1 MSGIWNDTNPIY
13 LSVDNLPWNTYNYTL
28 NIADDFF
35 HNLTSTVMVH
45 IRTNV
50 PPVVSPW
57 TTQPIYQGTIGNSIT
72 WNLTGNANYNPTYAL
87 YRNGSPLGDSP
98 WSSGQTLNFT
108 IDGLAIGTYNYTLA
122 AFDGINGTTQNQ
134 INVTVLARHPSRNYS
149 QCQSHLYLSLAQ

>member
-13 LSVDNLPWNTYNYTL
+13 LSVDNLPSNTYNYTL

-45 IRTNV
+45 IRTDV

-57 TTQPIYQGTIGNSIT
+57 TTSAYYQGTIGNWIA
-72 WNLTGNANYNPTYAL
+72 WNVTGNTNYNPTYAL
-87 YRNGSPLGDSP
+87 YRNGSPLGNSS

-122 AFDGINGTTQNQ
+122 AFRRYQWNYPKSNQ
-134 INVTVLARHPSRNYS
+134 CHRR
-149 QCQSHLYLSLAQ
+149 